1 MLNNLSAFNEFQAIR
16 RLTDD
21 DKQLINEICDIL
33 NTSFCKG
40 EKLEEMIEKFKE
52 FKQTE
57 TEREDL
63 LKETESK
70 FFNILERNKNLR
82 CW

>member
-1 MLNNLSAFNEFQAIR
+1 MLENLSAFNGFQAIR

-21 DKQLINEICDIL
+21 EMQLINEICSIL
-33 NTSFCKG
+33 NTSFRKG
-40 EKLEEMIEKFKE
+40 EELEEMIEKFKE

-63 LKETESK
+63 LKETEGN
-70 FFNILERNKNLR
+70 FFSILERKNF
-82 CW
+82 